1 VTKVAQENG
10 APARIGPNAVI
21 RTVQELEGILGRVDT
36 ERLLRRFGLEHL
48 LDVKPDGMRP
58 EEEFLQLVRAVTE
71 SLPPETARAVLLSA
85 GRSTGSYVLENRI
98 PGVFRKLAPV
108 LPRSVRLRLL
118 LSAFQRHAWTFAGSG
133 RFEVEPGSP
142 ARMRLELAPEARN
155 LPSRIPL
162 IAYYTGSFEVLLRG
176 VVASEVA
183 LEGPPERDGGPP
195 DRFEMTIHPEGLPQP
210 CFFRDRAPRR
220 NGANHGAH

>member
-1 VTKVAQENG
+1 MTVPTTEKG

-21 RTVQELEGILGRVDT
+21 RTVQELEGILGRTDT
-36 ERLLRRFGLEHL
+36 ERMLRRFGLEHL
-48 LDVKPDGMRP
+48 LHVEPDGMRP
-58 EEEFLQLVRAVTE
+58 EEEFLRLVKAVTE

-108 LPRSVRLRLL
+108 LPRTVRLRLL

-133 RFEVEPGSP
+133 RFEVEVGTP
-142 ARMRLELAPEARN
+142 ARMRLELAPEARE

-162 IAYYTGSFEVLLRG
+162 IAYYTGSFEVLLRAM
-176 VVASEVA
+176 VDSDLT

-195 DRFEMTIHPEGLPQP
+195 ERFEMTIYPEGLPQP
-210 CFFRDRAPRR
+210 CFFQERGFRR
-220 NGANHGAH
+220 TGVDHGAN